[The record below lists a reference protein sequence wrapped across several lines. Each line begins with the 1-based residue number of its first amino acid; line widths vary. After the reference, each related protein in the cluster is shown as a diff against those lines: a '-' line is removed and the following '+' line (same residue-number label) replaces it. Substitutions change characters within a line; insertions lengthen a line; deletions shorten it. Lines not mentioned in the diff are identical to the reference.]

1 MEEPRRPAQVQRAKP
16 TDHLT
21 CGRLGGT
28 PGHYAP
34 IVGKPVTNF
43 RMPPTRRSADA
54 RLQHAGRLYYPPSAD
69 LSGLRALNKCR

>member
-21 CGRLGGT
+21 RGHLGGT

-34 IVGKPVTNF
+34 IVGKQVTNF
-43 RMPPTRRSADA
+43 RAMQVKSMADA
-54 RLQHAGRLYYPPSAD
+54 WLQHARRLYSRPSAD